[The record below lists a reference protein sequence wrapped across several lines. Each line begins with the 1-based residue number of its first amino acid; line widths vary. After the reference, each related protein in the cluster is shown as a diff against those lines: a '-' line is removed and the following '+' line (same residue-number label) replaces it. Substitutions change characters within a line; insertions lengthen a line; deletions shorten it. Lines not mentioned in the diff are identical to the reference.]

1 MTLVF
6 RPTGASY
13 LVPTSQ
19 SLNGVDF
26 NAGDYPNAVLVTNT
40 DTGNAVVASVYSDTG
55 NDTYAKWPS
64 PGEDNI
70 GHGFVIPPSTAVLI
84 AVNSAFAAAGPGSR
98 MAATTVCDTG
108 KTATVLF
115 NSGTL
120 E

>member
-1 MTLVF
+1 MNPVF

-40 DTGNAVVASVYSDTG
+40 DTGNAVVASVYADTG

-70 GHGFVIPPSTAVLI
+70 GHGFVVPPATAVLI
-84 AVNSAFAAAGPGSR
+84 AVNTAFAANTAIQL
-98 MAATTVCDTG
+98 AATTMCDTG
-108 KTATVLF
+108 QTATVLF

>member
-70 GHGFVIPPSTAVLI
+70 GHGFVVPPSTAVLI
-84 AVNSAFAAAGPGSR
+84 AVNTAFAANTDIR
-98 MAATTVCDTG
+98 LAATTMCDTG
-108 KTATVLF
+108 QTATVLF